1 MIHQEKKCEIEG
13 WVRVFG
19 GPESAASLSEEEH
32 GTLVSVQTETS
43 SGDVCRKHLCMGA
56 DATLWAQYGAGPSW
70 RLTSCEAPLLLQE
83 LFLRALGYEDPE
95 RRKRMG
101 IDPELRHLL
110 RFHVGENANFL
121 SPSISLSSV
130 CVVQLARHEFLS
142 LSVTQEMVFLMSTH
156 HGI

>member
-1 MIHQEKKCEIEG
+1 LQKNKCEEVEG
-13 WVRVFG
+13 WVRVFP
-19 GPESAASLSEEEH
+19 GPECAESLAEEEH

-43 SGDVCRKHLCMGA
+43 SGDVCRRHLGMGA

-83 LFLRALGYEDPE
+83 LFLRALGYEDSE

-110 RFHVGENANFL
+110 RFHVGESNYEKQIVRQDNFKRSDYGTL
-121 SPSISLSSV
+121 IFP
-130 CVVQLARHEFLS
+130 
-142 LSVTQEMVFLMSTH
+142 QEVLTFS
-156 HGI
+156 